1 MCVDTDYIFKYSHRN
16 TIFMDKNIF
25 VCKYLLI
32 FMQVCIFV
40 DDYKLKYLIMA
51 TLSRRKRFE
60 KVASGRVQKVID
72 TLNLLQNCANTNNYE
87 YDDND
92 VELMF
97 GEINKALKEARNAYI
112 SAKNKECKKT
122 FSFDK
127 K

>member
-1 MCVDTDYIFKYSHRN
+1 
-16 TIFMDKNIF
+16 
-25 VCKYLLI
+25 
-32 FMQVCIFV
+32 
-40 DDYKLKYLIMA
+40 MA
-51 TLSRRKRFE
+51 TLARRKRFE

>member
-1 MCVDTDYIFKYSHRN
+1 
-16 TIFMDKNIF
+16 
-25 VCKYLLI
+25 
-32 FMQVCIFV
+32 
-40 DDYKLKYLIMA
+40 MA

-112 SAKNKECKKT
+112 SAKNKECKKPFRLT
-122 FSFDK
+122 KSNL
-127 K
+127 

>member
-1 MCVDTDYIFKYSHRN
+1 
-16 TIFMDKNIF
+16 
-25 VCKYLLI
+25 
-32 FMQVCIFV
+32 
-40 DDYKLKYLIMA
+40 MA

-112 SAKNKECKKT
+112 SAKNKKKKKT